1 MAKKA
6 TTKKATEAA
15 ETTAKAA
22 VKAVETTAKKA
33 AAAVKKVEDVFV
45 QYGEKEVKVAE
56 VVDQAKAAFKE
67 ANGRKAIK
75 TVQVYVKP
83 EENAAY
89 YVINSEFTGKI
100 DL

>member
-1 MAKKA
+1 MA
-6 TTKKATEAA
+6 TKKATVKKAA
-15 ETTAKAA
+15 EAVDTA
-22 VKAVETTAKKA
+22 VKAAETTAKKA
-33 AAAVKKVEDVFV
+33 ASAVKKVEDVFV

-56 VVDQAKAAFKE
+56 LVSTAKAAFKE

>member
-6 TTKKATEAA
+6 T
-15 ETTAKAA
+15 
-22 VKAVETTAKKA
+22 AKKA
-33 AAAVKKVEDVFV
+33 AQAVDTTVKAAAQAVETAVKKSTPAKKVEEVFV
-45 QYGEKEVKVAE
+45 QYGEKEVKIAA
-56 VVDQAKAAFKE
+56 VVDAAKAAFKE

>member
-1 MAKKA
+1 MARKATVKKA
-6 TTKKATEAA
+6 AEAVDTTVKAA
-15 ETTAKAA
+15 ETT
-22 VKAVETTAKKA
+22 VKKA

-56 VVDQAKAAFKE
+56 VVEEAKAAFKE

-89 YVINSEFTGKI
+89 YVINSEFTGKV

>member
-1 MAKKA
+1 MAKN
-6 TTKKATEAA
+6 TKKATEAA
-15 ETTAKAA
+15 EAA

-33 AAAVKKVEDVFV
+33 AAAVKKTEDVFV

-56 VVDQAKAAFKE
+56 IVDAAKAAFKE

-75 TVQVYVKP
+75 TVEVYVKP
-83 EENAAY
+83 EESAAY
-89 YVINSEFTGKI
+89 YVINSEFTGKV

>member
-1 MAKKA
+1 MIMARKATVKKA
-6 TTKKATEAA
+6 AEAVDTTVKAA
-15 ETTAKAA
+15 ETT
-22 VKAVETTAKKA
+22 VKKA

-56 VVDQAKAAFKE
+56 VVEAAKAAFKE

-83 EENAAY
+83 EESAAY
-89 YVINSEFTGKI
+89 YVINSEFTGKV

>member
-1 MAKKA
+1 MARKA
-6 TTKKATEAA
+6 STKKTVEAVEATA
-15 ETTAKAA
+15 
-22 VKAVETTAKKA
+22 KAVETAVKK
-33 AAAVKKVEDVFV
+33 AAAVKKVEEVFV

-56 VVDQAKAAFKE
+56 IVDTAKAAFKE

>member
-1 MAKKA
+1 MAKN
-6 TTKKATEAA
+6 TKKATEAA
-15 ETTAKAA
+15 EAA

-33 AAAVKKVEDVFV
+33 AAAVKKTEDVFV

-56 VVDQAKAAFKE
+56 IVDTAKAAFKE

-75 TVQVYVKP
+75 TIEVYVKP
-83 EENAAY
+83 EESAAY
-89 YVINSEFTGKI
+89 YVINSEFTGKV

>member
-1 MAKKA
+1 MARKA
-6 TTKKATEAA
+6 STKKTVE
-15 ETTAKAA
+15 
-22 VKAVETTAKKA
+22 AVETTAKATAKA
-33 AAAVKKVEDVFV
+33 VETAVKKAAAVKKVEEVFV

-56 VVDQAKAAFKE
+56 IVDTAKAAFKE

>member
-1 MAKKA
+1 MAKN
-6 TTKKATEAA
+6 TKKATEAA
-15 ETTAKAA
+15 EAA

-33 AAAVKKVEDVFV
+33 AAAVKKTEDVFV

-56 VVDQAKAAFKE
+56 IVDTAKAAFKE

-75 TVQVYVKP
+75 SVEVYVKP
-83 EENAAY
+83 EESAAY
-89 YVINSEFTGKI
+89 YVINSEFTGKV

>member
-1 MAKKA
+1 MAKN
-6 TTKKATEAA
+6 TKKATEAA
-15 ETTAKAA
+15 EAA

-33 AAAVKKVEDVFV
+33 AAAVKKTEDVFV

-56 VVDQAKAAFKE
+56 IVDTAKAAFKE

-75 TVQVYVKP
+75 TVEVYVKP
-83 EENAAY
+83 EESAAY
-89 YVINSEFTGKI
+89 YVINSEFTGKV

>member
-1 MAKKA
+1 MARKATVKKA
-6 TTKKATEAA
+6 AEAVDTTVKAA
-15 ETTAKAA
+15 ETT
-22 VKAVETTAKKA
+22 VKKA

-56 VVDQAKAAFKE
+56 VVEAAKAAFKE

-83 EENAAY
+83 EESAAY
-89 YVINSEFTGKI
+89 YVINSEFTDKV

>member
-1 MAKKA
+1 MARKATVKKA
-6 TTKKATEAA
+6 AEAVDTTVKAA
-15 ETTAKAA
+15 ETT
-22 VKAVETTAKKA
+22 VKKA

-56 VVDQAKAAFKE
+56 VVEAAKAAFKE

-83 EENAAY
+83 EESAAY
-89 YVINSEFTGKI
+89 YVINSEFTGKV